1 MWLTPRTGARVAKYE
16 KTFEGDLDEFLA
28 AFHASIVDQSATA
41 SITDSSDVMVGG
53 TRVAV
58 RVYERYS
65 SFGGNR
71 VSLNLTTAA
80 CEGWVFASAITSGGS
95 RAMFFKIDTVG
106 EESFLEAAIVA
117 IRTSTGEL

>member
-1 MWLTPRTGARVAKYE
+1 MAKYE

-28 AFHASIVDQSATA
+28 AVDASIVDQSVTA
-41 SITDSSDVMVGG
+41 SITDSSDVMVGT

-71 VSLNLTTAA
+71 VSLNLTAGA
-80 CEGWVFASAITSGGS
+80 CDGWIFVSAISSGGS
-95 RAMFFKIDTVG
+95 QAMFFKINTVG

-117 IRTSTGEL
+117 IQTATGER